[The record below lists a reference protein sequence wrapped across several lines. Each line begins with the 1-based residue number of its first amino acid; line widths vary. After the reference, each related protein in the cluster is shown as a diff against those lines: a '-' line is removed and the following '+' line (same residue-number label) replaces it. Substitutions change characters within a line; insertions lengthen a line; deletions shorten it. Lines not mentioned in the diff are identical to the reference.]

1 MLVKTKAKKEE
12 DLPQEEDL
20 NVNLILKNIKE
31 EIETLFIAYG
41 SGTNSIP
48 LPVTSDDKSGLP
60 ATAVSSS
67 SVSSSSATPDI
78 EIVSK
83 WPSIWSSDMWER
95 KREAFPWL
103 DCKNGAFKKERTS
116 ISKEWSTFT
125 ITFSESN
132 KSAQLTSLRKKI
144 FLHEQSAGHLTAE
157 TISAKADQL
166 TSLRKKIFLHEQ
178 SAGHLT
184 AETISA
190 KADKET
196 IENVCDKMNM
206 SNLESTIKIFRSA
219 YYLAKND
226 RPFSDHSELLELQ
239 KMNGVDIGVGLHSR
253 FSATEIINHISDE
266 LKKRITQIKSKSEL
280 IELPN
285 QTADSILEALLGCLK
300 KYGFDHEYLK
310 GNLVAFVCDGASVML
325 GKKSGVEIWV

>member
-1 MLVKTKAKKEE
+1 MESSKINQKTLLSFFTKQHLNE
-12 DLPQEEDL
+12 DPD
-20 NVNLILKNIKE
+20 VS
-31 EIETLFIAYG
+31 ASG

-67 SVSSSSATPDI
+67 SVSLSSATPYI
-78 EIVSK
+78 ENVSK
-83 WPSIWSSDMWER
+83 WPSIWSSDMWGR
-95 KREAFPWL
+95 KKEAFPWL
-103 DCKNGAFKKERTS
+103 DCKNGSIWSSDMWGRKKEAFPWLDCKNGSLGYVLCSNVSHLGAFKKERTS
-116 ISKEWSTFT
+116 ISKEWSAFT
-125 ITFSESN
+125 ITFSGSN

-144 FLHEQSAGHLTAE
+144 FLH
-157 TISAKADQL
+157 K
-166 TSLRKKIFLHEQ
+166 Q

-226 RPFSDHSELLELQ
+226 RPFSDHSELLELL

-253 FSATEIINHISDE
+253 FSAT
-266 LKKRITQIKSKSEL
+266 RITLQI
-280 IELPN
+280 
-285 QTADSILEALLGCLK
+285 
-300 KYGFDHEYLK
+300 
-310 GNLVAFVCDGASVML
+310 
-325 GKKSGVEIWV
+325 